1 MNIEE
6 YNYDLPQ
13 NLIAQT
19 PLKNRSDSKLLVM
32 DKKTG
37 ELQETIFRN
46 IIDYL
51 NPGDILVLNDTKV
64 IPARLIGEKED
75 THAVIELLL
84 LKNMISLSMVPQQFF
99 LSEYHILENYSYIPL
114 FPFSH
119 IFQQSF

>member
-75 THAVIELLL
+75 THAVIEL
-84 LKNMISLSMVPQQFF
+84 
-99 LSEYHILENYSYIPL
+99 
-114 FPFSH
+114 
-119 IFQQSF
+119 